1 MRVVT
6 FRCSSIGNLMT
17 EPKAKAEVLSVGAKS
32 YIRQLVKEDIFGFDA
47 EFSSKETEK
56 GLRVEQ
62 ESIDMLNRIRG
73 LSLSKN
79 TERRE
84 LNGLTGECDIFDLS
98 RKCGHDIK
106 SSWSLMTFPA
116 FAEDCEDKLYE
127 WQMRGY
133 MALWDAEEWEVNYC
147 IVDTPDDLLRHE
159 PMQLHM
165 VSHIPE
171 YMRMTTWKLKR
182 DPEKEKLIFEKI
194 KHATKYYMECV
205 NEFDKSH

>member
-1 MRVVT
+1 MRAIT
-6 FRCSSIGNLMT
+6 FRCSSIGKLMT
-17 EPKAKAEVLSVGAKS
+17 EPKAKKDVLSMGAKA
-32 YIRQLVKEDIFGFDA
+32 YIRQLVKEDLFGFDS
-47 EFSSKETEK
+47 EFTSKETEK

-62 ESIDMLNRIRG
+62 ESIEMLNRIRK

-84 LNGLTGECDIFDLS
+84 LNGLTGECDIFDVQ

-116 FAEDCEDKLYE
+116 FIEDCKDQLYE

-133 MALWDAEEWEVNYC
+133 MALWDADEWEVNYC
-147 IVDTPDDLLRHE
+147 MVDTPEDLLRYE

-182 DPEKEKLIFEKI
+182 DLEKEKMIFEKI
-194 KHATKYYMECV
+194 KHATDYYTECA
-205 NEFDKSH
+205 NEFDKTH